1 MLTDIL
7 LILVLI
13 VISGAFAL
21 SEIAIVSS
29 RRIRLVRMVDTGSAG
44 AAQALLL
51 ASEPTRVLSS
61 VQVGITSIGIL
72 SGALGEATV
81 AGHVRQGLE
90 QIPAISSYAEPLAL
104 AVVVV
109 SITYVS
115 LILGEL
121 VPKRLALTDPEGIAA
136 IIARPMQILARV
148 GRPIIYVLSV
158 STDTVLRVLG
168 VRHVTRTAVT
178 IEEIKVLIEQSTA
191 EGSAGAE

>member
-44 AAQALLL
+44 AAKRSA
-51 ASEPTRVLSS
+51 
-61 VQVGITSIGIL
+61 GIRANAFSLQRAGRHHEYWIL

-90 QIPAISSYAEPLAL
+90 QIPVISLYAEPLAL

-115 LILGEL
+115 
-121 VPKRLALTDPEGIAA
+121 DPW
-136 IIARPMQILARV
+136 
-148 GRPIIYVLSV
+148 
-158 STDTVLRVLG
+158 
-168 VRHVTRTAVT
+168 
-178 IEEIKVLIEQSTA
+178 
-191 EGSAGAE
+191 

>member
-13 VISGAFAL
+13 VINGAFAL

-29 RRIRLVRMVDTGSAG
+29 RRIRLVGMVDTGSAG
-44 AAQALLL
+44 AAQALSL
-51 ASEPTRVLSS
+51 ASEPTRFLSS

-72 SGALGEATV
+72 SGALGEATI
-81 AGHVRQGLE
+81 AGRVRQGFE

-136 IIARPMQILARV
+136 IIARPMNILARV
-148 GRPIIYVLSV
+148 GRPIVYVLSV
-158 STDTVLRVLG
+158 STDTVLRILRVQ
-168 VRHVTRTAVT
+168 HVKRRAVT
-178 IEEIKVLIEQSTA
+178 VEEIKVLIE
-191 EGSAGAE
+191 

>member
-61 VQVGITSIGIL
+61 VQVGITSIGNM

-81 AGHVRQGLE
+81 AGHVPQGLE
-90 QIPAISSYAEPLAL
+90 QMPAIPSYAEPLAL

-109 SITYVS
+109 SITCTCL

-121 VPKRLALTDPEGIAA
+121 VPKRLALTDPEGIAPPSSHDRCRYSPA
-136 IIARPMQILARV
+136 WA
-148 GRPIIYVLSV
+148 GRS
-158 STDTVLRVLG
+158 SM
-168 VRHVTRTAVT
+168 
-178 IEEIKVLIEQSTA
+178 S
-191 EGSAGAE
+191 